1 MARWIGT
8 SQERRAEQFLRNA
21 GLRFEARNIS
31 YRGCEIDLIM
41 REHNTW
47 VCVEVK
53 YRRSDSHGVA
63 AETINAAKIR
73 RMGHALERYLKEH
86 KINPTMAPMR
96 LDAVVIDDN
105 RIEWIKNIGV

>member
-1 MARWIGT
+1 MARWIGN

-21 GLRFEARNIS
+21 GLRLEARNVT

-41 REHNTW
+41 REQNTW

-63 AETINAAKIR
+63 AETISSAKIR
-73 RMGHALERYLKEH
+73 RMGNGLQRYLKAH
-86 KINPTMAPMR
+86 NINPTMAAMR